1 MKYDVENVKK
11 LTKDLR
17 RRDDPGF
24 LLLTSDDSESLTR
37 IRSVAFQALRMCALK
52 SQYDNGVLR
61 ITAGDAY
68 PTVDDNGKFHF
79 TVGKSYQTIDPP
91 HLVWID
97 MLDGEALSSDLAG
110 RINAAKS
117 GSGSTGR
124 LLLTCGRA
132 HLQSATLTE
141 IEPWIHLGGHAAGK
155 DDAAAV
161 NIKGE
166 GDASNGAVNVKVSHL
181 YEEIKLKLVGGD
193 ESWKVKDMCGDPA
206 LICEM
211 LTKHLKCP
219 VPVERLFF
227 DDDTRSL
234 MVQLHV
240 TDVGFL
246 QSLNQIF
253 LGASVKVVHELSKDL
268 GLEAGVRL
276 ELDMTHFAQKFES
289 IMLHLENLTQH
300 QEEKF
305 EGMTDILLTP
315 GGRADIRAPAGA
327 GKTYLGLK
335 ALVDVLLDADDTDQ
349 RVTAFVSRNEALCLH
364 VTKWLYMRLRMKL
377 ADADAIKRLEARFV
391 VMHAPFDGLHGVH
404 IEETRV
410 AVGEK
415 RDTALDLV
423 VVDEAHHLHADGNLE
438 TIIEQYVEKGST
450 KLILLSDASQ
460 SGATEMAERFDTK
473 EVRLSEIVRSTQT
486 IVAMGAMFAKT
497 DLGVVASHAAEGPPA
512 CSFLFDLDS
521 QDQKFEQYAEVLATK
536 AVRKLLKQYPG
547 MSLDNRVIIIGPNED
562 FCSDLKP
569 HLQKQLEQELEGRMS
584 EGQEVKIVDASEASA
599 ALPTSR
605 LSKEVRFVLTPIH
618 AADGLERLV
627 AIGVGIDKPASG
639 GVDDK
644 TRSAIYRAVTRGQMQ
659 AMVVNENVEN
669 GYFSF
674 LNRIELDRSTEL
686 DQEQEK
692 RDRVEKSRKKVE
704 RDLQEQLNKES
715 LSITKLASTIG
726 SARMFR
732 EDSNMLDLIQAAE
745 KKLAPLVLEGL
756 KGGVEK
762 KDETILEEAISAA
775 EGVPIEELPTI
786 ELQVAQSCLRIL
798 REAAALKALEVA
810 VCDQG

>member
-1 MKYDVENVKK
+1 
-11 LTKDLR
+11 
-17 RRDDPGF
+17 
-24 LLLTSDDSESLTR
+24 
-37 IRSVAFQALRMCALK
+37 
-52 SQYDNGVLR
+52 
-61 ITAGDAY
+61 
-68 PTVDDNGKFHF
+68 
-79 TVGKSYQTIDPP
+79 
-91 HLVWID
+91 
-97 MLDGEALSSDLAG
+97 
-110 RINAAKS
+110 
-117 GSGSTGR
+117 
-124 LLLTCGRA
+124 
-132 HLQSATLTE
+132 
-141 IEPWIHLGGHAAGK
+141 
-155 DDAAAV
+155 
-161 NIKGE
+161 
-166 GDASNGAVNVKVSHL
+166 
-181 YEEIKLKLVGGD
+181 
-193 ESWKVKDMCGDPA
+193 
-206 LICEM
+206 
-211 LTKHLKCP
+211 
-219 VPVERLFF
+219 
-227 DDDTRSL
+227 

-276 ELDMTHFAQKFES
+276 ELDMAHFAQKFES
-289 IMLHLENLTQH
+289 IMLHLENLTPH

-305 EGMTDILLTP
+305 EGMTDILLAP

-377 ADADAIKRLEARFV
+377 ADADAKKRVEHRFV
-391 VMHAPFDGLHGVH
+391 VMHAPFDGLRDVR

-415 RDTALDLV
+415 RDTALELV
-423 VVDEAHHLHADGNLE
+423 VIDEAHHLHSDGNLE
-438 TIIEQYVEKGST
+438 TIIEQHVKKGST

-473 EVRLSEIVRSTQT
+473 EVRLNEIVRSTQT
-486 IVAMGAMFAKT
+486 IVATGAMFAKT

-512 CSFLFDLDS
+512 CSFLFDLAN
-521 QDQKFEQYAEVLATK
+521 QDQKFEQYADVIANK
-536 AVRKLLKQYPG
+536 AVRKLLQEYPN

-569 HLQKQLEQELEGRMS
+569 HLQKQLEQEL
-584 EGQEVKIVDASEASA
+584 GQKVEIVDASQASA
-599 ALPTSR
+599 ALPTTKPN
-605 LSKEVRFVLTPIH
+605 KEVRFVLTPID

-627 AIGVGIDKPASG
+627 AIGVGMDKPSSG

-644 TRSAIYRAVTRGQMQ
+644 TRSAIYRAITRGQMQ

-674 LNRIELDRSTEL
+674 LNRIDLDRSTEL
-686 DQEQEK
+686 DQTQEK
-692 RDRVEKSRKKVE
+692 RDRVERNRIRVE
-704 RDLQEQLNKES
+704 RDLQNQLDTGSPNLTEMAK
-715 LSITKLASTIG
+715 AIG
-726 SARMFR
+726 SARTFR
-732 EDSNMLDLIQAAE
+732 EDSNMLDLIEAVE

-762 KDETILEEAISAA
+762 KDETILEEAISAV
-775 EGVPIEELPTI
+775 EGVPIEERPTI